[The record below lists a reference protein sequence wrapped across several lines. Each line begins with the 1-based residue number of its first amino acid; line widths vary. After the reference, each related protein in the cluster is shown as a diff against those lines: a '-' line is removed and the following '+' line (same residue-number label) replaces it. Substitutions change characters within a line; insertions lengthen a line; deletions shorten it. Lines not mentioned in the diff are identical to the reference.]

1 MCIRDRDITEALKD
15 NKLVN
20 RLYKNYNLEEI
31 SQAHRKIENSKTS
44 YGAVIVNPQV
54 IST

>member
-1 MCIRDRDITEALKD
+1 MKSIKNSQKLIDI
-15 NKLVN
+15 NN
-20 RLYKNYNLEEI
+20 QLYKNYNLEEI

-44 YGAVIVNPQV
+44 YGAVIANPQV